1 MSVHSHSVEPQVNV
15 TPLIDVMLVLLV
27 ILIITL
33 PVATHA
39 VKLNLPQAGSGPPT
53 PSVRVDIYSGGE
65 MYWNDEHMASVEDL
79 LPRFEAVAR
88 EGNPPLVKVVPDKR
102 APYER
107 VAQVLAAA
115 QRSHVQ
121 RLSVA
126 PIADTEIGKL

>member
-1 MSVHSHSVEPQVNV
+1 MSDHPHTAEPQVNV

-39 VKLNLPQAGSGPPT
+39 VKLNLPQGDSAPP
-53 PSVRVDIYSGGE
+53 PESVRVGIYSGGE
-65 MYWNDEHMASVEDL
+65 LYWNDEHVESLGQL
-79 LPRFEAVAR
+79 LPRFERVAR
-88 EGNPPLVKVVPDKR
+88 LANPPVVKVVPDKR

-115 QRSHVQ
+115 QRSRVQ
-121 RLSVA
+121 LLSIA
-126 PIADTEIGKL
+126 PIADTE